1 MEEEAMGVLIGGLV
15 GALLGLGLLNV
26 MALIARNRGNPC
38 DTLSFSS
45 TDDVIGKIDAWAKSN
60 GYRLVPAD
68 NGIRRYQ
75 KGYNF
80 LTAPMFLDVIRNGD
94 QYTLKSYVQIN
105 GFVVKGDIALTAS
118 GFLVKLPRAM
128 AKKTHNVLR
137 AELGQPLLP

>member
-1 MEEEAMGVLIGGLV
+1 MGVLIGGLI

-26 MALIARNRGNPC
+26 LALIARNAGNAC
-38 DTLSFSS
+38 DSLVFSS
-45 TDDVIGKIDAWAKSN
+45 SDDVIAKIDAWATAN
-60 GYRLVPAD
+60 GYRLVPAE

-80 LTAPMFLDVIRNGD
+80 LTAPMFLDVVRNGE

-105 GFVVKGDIALTAS
+105 GLLVKGALALTAS

-128 AKKTHNVLR
+128 AKKAHNLLR

>member
-1 MEEEAMGVLIGGLV
+1 MGVLIGGLV

-26 MALIARNRGNPC
+26 MALIARNSGNPC

-68 NGIRRYQ
+68 NDIRRYQ

-128 AKKTHNVLR
+128 AKKTHNLLR

>member
-1 MEEEAMGVLIGGLV
+1 MGVLIGGLV

-26 MALIARNRGNPC
+26 MALIARNGGNPC
-38 DTLSFSS
+38 DAVSFSS

-68 NGIRRYQ
+68 NGTRRYQ

>member
-1 MEEEAMGVLIGGLV
+1 MGVLIGGLV